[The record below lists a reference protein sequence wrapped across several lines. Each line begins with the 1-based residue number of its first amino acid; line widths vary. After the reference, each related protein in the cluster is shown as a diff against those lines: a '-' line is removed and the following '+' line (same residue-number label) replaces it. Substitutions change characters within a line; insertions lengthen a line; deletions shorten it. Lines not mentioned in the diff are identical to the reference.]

1 MIWFEALKLTYRKN
15 EEAFQVIIG
24 FVILVLMIMIPSAE
38 FFLGPPAEGHG
49 KWLIVA
55 LGNLIMNFIV
65 IIILSGVIYLTQLF
79 YVNMKKIVTDFKK
92 SLEALTPVIEKEI
105 YKDLK

>member
-1 MIWFEALKLTYRKN
+1 MIWFEALKITYRKN

-24 FVILVLMIMIPSAE
+24 FAVLVLMIMIPSAE
-38 FFLGPPAEGHG
+38 FFMGPPAEGRG
-49 KWLIVA
+49 QWIIIA

-79 YVNMKKIVTDFKK
+79 YVNMKKIVIDFKK